1 MCWVN
6 AGFLLNYACTKLYF
20 LCTEARLNKRDNV
33 QGNLVNLGLK
43 FNLTTQTFKQANFPF
58 LQAGV
63 CKNTISLKR

>member
-1 MCWVN
+1 MQVFCLIMH
-6 AGFLLNYACTKLYF
+6 ALNFYF